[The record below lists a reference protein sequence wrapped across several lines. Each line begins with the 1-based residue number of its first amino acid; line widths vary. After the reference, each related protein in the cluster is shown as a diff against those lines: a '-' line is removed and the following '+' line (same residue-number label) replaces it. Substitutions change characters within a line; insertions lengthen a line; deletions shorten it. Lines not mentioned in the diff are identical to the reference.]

1 MQLKDYRM
9 AQHIGWY
16 AAQCYANVKQEHPDN
31 FDELFPIDQDEE
43 MDEDELVGTC
53 QKIGLK
59 RPD

>member
-16 AAQCYANVKQEHPDN
+16 AAQCYANVKSKNPQE
-31 FDELFPIDQDEE
+31 FDELYHIGEDEE
-43 MDEDELVGTC
+43 MDEDELVETC
-53 QKIGLK
+53 KKIGLK